1 MTKTISIMIDVTIAD
16 ETEPEA
22 IAEAVYD
29 FLIDDPDNLFPGITT
44 VDSFDYRIL
53 E

>member
-1 MTKTISIMIDVTIAD
+1 MRKISIMIDVTIAD
-16 ETEPEA
+16 EAEPEA
-22 IAEAVYD
+22 LSENVFD
-29 FLIDDPDNLFPGITT
+29 FLADDPDNLFPGITT